1 MATQNVT
8 DKILEDAK
16 KESFDILNKFKDD
29 AAAIRKTHAEE
40 LRKKRSEIEEETDAL
55 KKGEHMR
62 LLSQKK
68 LELDKELGAHK
79 RAHLQKVI
87 AEALNVLPNH
97 DTYEQFLE
105 MLIKT
110 SEQKEGE
117 LIIRKEDWKKHKTV
131 LEKFL
136 KKETDDFTV
145 TTQEEIMGGIVIKK
159 GKTTY
164 HGSLELISELLD
176 DELAIAVSQALY
188 GK

>member
-16 KESFDILNKFKDD
+16 KESQEILKKYRDD
-29 AAAIRKTHAEE
+29 ATEMKKMHDDE
-40 LRKKRSEIEEETDAL
+40 LRSRRSHIEEESEAL

-68 LELDKELGAHK
+68 LELDKELTAHK
-79 RAHLQKVI
+79 RTYLQKVI
-87 AEALNVLPNH
+87 AEALKALPGH
-97 DTYEQFLE
+97 DKYGQFLQ
-105 MLIKT
+105 MLI
-110 SEQKEGE
+110 SSSNENEGE
-117 LIIRKEDWKKHKTV
+117 LKISRSDWKKYKSPIEQYV
-131 LEKFL
+131 
-136 KKETDDFTV
+136 KKAKMNFTV
-145 TTQEEIMGGIVIKK
+145 TADDEIAGGIIIER

-164 HGSLELISELLD
+164 HGSLELISELLN

>member
-16 KESFDILNKFKDD
+16 KESQDILKKFRDD
-29 AAAIRKTHAEE
+29 TALIRKSQEEE
-40 LRKKRSEIEEETDAL
+40 LHRRRSEIEEETDAR

-68 LELDKELGAHK
+68 LEQNKDLAAHK
-79 RAHLQKVI
+79 REHLKKVI
-87 AEALNVLPNH
+87 TEALKTLPDH
-97 DTYEQFLE
+97 EKYGEFLQ
-105 MLIKT
+105 MLIAG
-110 SEQKEGE
+110 SKERDGE
-117 LIIRKEDWKKHKTV
+117 LIIRKEDWKKHRTII
-131 LEKFL
+131 EKFL
-136 KKETDDFTV
+136 KKEKADFTV
-145 TTQEEIMGGIVIKK
+145 TTQDEIMGGIVIKK

>member
-1 MATQNVT
+1 MATQSVT

-16 KESFDILNKFKDD
+16 KESQDILKKFRDD
-29 AAAIRKTHAEE
+29 ATATRKTHDEE
-40 LRKKRSEIEEETDAL
+40 LHKKRSEIETETDAL
-55 KKGEHMR
+55 KKSEHMR

-68 LELDKELGAHK
+68 LELGKELTAHK
-79 RAHLQKVI
+79 RAYLLKVI
-87 AEALNVLPNH
+87 VEALKVLPDH

-105 MLIKT
+105 MLIRASK
-110 SEQKEGE
+110 EKEGE

-136 KKETDDFTV
+136 KEEKDDFTV
-145 TTQEEIMGGIVIKK
+145 TTQDEIMGGIVIKK

>member
-16 KESFDILNKFKDD
+16 KESQEILKKYRDD
-29 AAAIRKTHAEE
+29 AAQMKKTHEEE
-40 LRKKRSEIEEETDAL
+40 LRSKRSHIEEESEIL

-68 LELDKELGAHK
+68 LELDKELTAHK
-79 RAHLQKVI
+79 RTYLQKVI
-87 AEALNVLPNH
+87 ADALKALPDH
-97 DTYEQFLE
+97 DKYGQFLQ
-105 MLIKT
+105 MLIASSNET
-110 SEQKEGE
+110 EGE
-117 LIIRKEDWKKHKTV
+117 LSISKVDWKKYKSAIEQYV
-131 LEKFL
+131 
-136 KKETDDFTV
+136 KKAKMNFTV
-145 TTQEEIMGGIVIKK
+145 AADDEIAGGIIIKK

-164 HGSLELISELLD
+164 HGSLELISELLN